1 MRRTVP
7 PISPTSFMV
16 AFALVVGVFSATPSS
31 ALAQGDEAS
40 LQRGAMEDMTPQQRY
55 NTAIR
60 EAGGGMKVSLEE
72 CRAMATAERR
82 ACEAQAR
89 ARYQADM
96 AAAKEFLRNPNAR
109 PVNVIG
115 GPIRGTESTYVVKP

>member
-1 MRRTVP
+1 MRRPVP

-16 AFALVVGVFSATPSS
+16 AVALVVGVFSATPSS

-96 AAAKEFLRNPNAR
+96 AAAREFLRNRNAR

-115 GPIRGTESTYVVKP
+115 GPIRGTESTYVIKP